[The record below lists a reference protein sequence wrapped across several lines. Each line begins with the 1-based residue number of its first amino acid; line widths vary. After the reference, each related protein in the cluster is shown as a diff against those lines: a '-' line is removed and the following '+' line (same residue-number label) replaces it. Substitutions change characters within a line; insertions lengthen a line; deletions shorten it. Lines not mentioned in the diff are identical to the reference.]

1 MPVFVSRYANFSDLE
16 ELVAIFRDEGVV
28 AQQGHYNDEEPIP
41 GPHIMVSS
49 RNTRKS
55 YDFIKRSDGSY
66 VVRVHTLENL

>member
-1 MPVFVSRYANFSDLE
+1 MPVFISRYADFSDLE

-28 AQQGHYNDEEPIP
+28 AQQGCYADEQPIP

-55 YDFIKRSDGSY
+55 YDFIKRPDGSY
-66 VVRVHTLENL
+66 AVRVHTPENL